1 MEWKILQLANSNIL
15 NQIAARNPR
24 SSGVIATTNGSHNT
38 ITMGNIQP
46 LTSITLSGLNG
57 TSNDWDIFGNK
68 NVKKYEV
75 FETSEDILALS
86 VTWHRLRPL
95 ISHGISNIMNPSDR
109 PTKLTDSILFKEII
123 QEDRDKANLIRDYYS
138 KKLMMFTLKGQQLT
152 SYRKDL
158 NTFIHGD
165 CKVVKEEMM
174 PLVYRLPE
182 FYEYDVGLD
191 EMFLEL
197 DTRFEGSQISLSTIK
212 TLTPVK
218 KFTVKRKS
226 RKFVE
231 YWLKDEEN
239 KPYKIEID
247 SNNELMHLWD
257 YFYDKGKFHDI
268 TLDTV
273 IKFSNRDSISHYKLI
288 KWKLA

>member
-15 NQIAARNPR
+15 NQIAARNPK
-24 SSGVIATTNGSHNT
+24 SSGVITTTNGSHHT

-46 LTSITLSGLNG
+46 LTSLTLSGLNG

-75 FETSEDILALS
+75 FETTEDILALS

-95 ISHGISNIMNPSDR
+95 ISHNISNIMNPSNR
-109 PTKLTDSILFKEII
+109 PTKLTDEILFKEII
-123 QEDRDKANLIRDYYS
+123 QEDRAKANVIRDYYS

-231 YWLKDEEN
+231 YWLKDNEN
-239 KPYKIEID
+239 KSYKIEID

-257 YFYDKGKFHDI
+257 YFYDKGRFHEI

-273 IKFSNRDSISHYKLI
+273 IRFSNRDSISHYKLI

>member
-1 MEWKILQLANSNIL
+1 VAWKILQLANSNIL
-15 NQIAARNPR
+15 NQIAARNLKA
-24 SSGVIATTNGSHNT
+24 SGVIATTNGSHNT

-75 FETSEDILALS
+75 FETTEDILALS

-95 ISHGISNIMNPSDR
+95 ISHGISNIINPSSR
-109 PTKLTDSILFKEII
+109 PTKLTDEVLFKEMIP
-123 QEDRDKANLIRDYYS
+123 EDRDKANVIRDYYS

-197 DTRFEGSQISLSTIK
+197 DTRFEGSQIASSTIK
-212 TLTPVK
+212 TLNPVK

-226 RKFVE
+226 RRFVE

-257 YFYDKGKFHDI
+257 YFYDRGKFHEI

-273 IKFSNRDSISHYKLI
+273 IRFSNRDSISHYKMI
-288 KWKLA
+288 EWKLV

>member
-1 MEWKILQLANSNIL
+1 MLS
-15 NQIAARNPR
+15 QIAARNPKA
-24 SSGVIATTNGSHNT
+24 SGVIATTNGSHNT

-46 LTSITLSGLNG
+46 LTSITLSGLKS

-95 ISHGISNIMNPSDR
+95 ISHGISNIINPSNR
-109 PTKLTDSILFKEII
+109 PTKLTDEVLFKEMI
-123 QEDRDKANLIRDYYS
+123 QEDRDKANVIRDYYS

-152 SYRKDL
+152 TYRKDL

-182 FYEYDVGLD
+182 FHEYDVGLD

-231 YWLKDEEN
+231 YWLKDNEN

-257 YFYDKGKFHDI
+257 YFYDRGKFHEI

-273 IKFSNRDSISHYKLI
+273 IRFSNRDSISHYKMI
-288 KWKLA
+288 KWKLV

>member
-1 MEWKILQLANSNIL
+1 LANSNIA
-15 NQIAARNPR
+15 QQRVGKTFPSAI
-24 SSGVIATTNGSHNT
+24 NGAQASHHT

-46 LTSITLSGLNG
+46 LTSLTLSGLNG
-57 TSNDWDIFGNK
+57 TSNEWDIFGNK

-75 FETSEDILALS
+75 FETTEDILALS

-95 ISHGISNIMNPSDR
+95 ISHGISNIINPSNR
-109 PTKLTDSILFKEII
+109 PTKLTDEVLFKEII
-123 QEDRDKANLIRDYYS
+123 QEDRDKANVIRDYYS
-138 KKLMMFTLKGQQLT
+138 KKIMMFTLKGQQLT

-165 CKVVKEEMM
+165 CKIVKEEMM

-182 FYEYDVGLD
+182 FHEYDVGVD

-197 DTRFEGSQISLSTIK
+197 DTRFEGSQIALSTIK
-212 TLTPVK
+212 TLSPVK

-231 YWLKDEEN
+231 YWLKDNEN

-247 SNNELMHLWD
+247 TSNELMHLWD
-257 YFYDKGKFHDI
+257 HFYDKGRFHEI
-268 TLDTV
+268 TLDAV
-273 IKFSNRDSISHYKLI
+273 VKFVNRDSVSHYKLI

>member
-1 MEWKILQLANSNIL
+1 MLS
-15 NQIAARNPR
+15 QIAARNPK

-57 TSNDWDIFGNK
+57 TSNDWDIFTANNN
-68 NVKKYEV
+68 NVKRYEV
-75 FETSEDILALS
+75 FETTEDILALS

-95 ISHGISNIMNPSDR
+95 INNGTSTIIDPSNR

-152 SYRKDL
+152 NYRKDL

-197 DTRFEGSQISLSTIK
+197 DTRFEGSKIASSAIK
-212 TLTPVK
+212 KLNPVK

-239 KPYKIEID
+239 KPYKIEIN
-247 SNNELMHLWD
+247 SNNELIHLWD

-273 IKFSNRDSISHYKLI
+273 LKFSDRDSISHYNLI

>member
-1 MEWKILQLANSNIL
+1 MANSNIL
-15 NQIAARNPR
+15 NQIAARNPKA
-24 SSGVIATTNGSHNT
+24 SGVIATTNGSHNT

-95 ISHGISNIMNPSDR
+95 ISHGISNIMNPSNR
-109 PTKLTDSILFKEII
+109 PTKLTDEVLFKEMI
-123 QEDRDKANLIRDYYS
+123 QEDRDKANVIRDYYS

-231 YWLKDEEN
+231 YWLKDNEN

-257 YFYDKGKFHDI
+257 YFYDRGKFHEI

-273 IKFSNRDSISHYKLI
+273 IRFSNRDSISHYKLI

>member
-1 MEWKILQLANSNIL
+1 MLS
-15 NQIAARNPR
+15 QIAARNPKA
-24 SSGVIATTNGSHNT
+24 SGVIATTNGSHNT

-57 TSNDWDIFGNK
+57 TSNDWDIFTANNN
-68 NVKKYEV
+68 NVKRYEV
-75 FETSEDILALS
+75 FETTEDILALS

-95 ISHGISNIMNPSDR
+95 INNGTSTIIDPSNR

-152 SYRKDL
+152 NYRKDL

-197 DTRFEGSQISLSTIK
+197 DTRFEGSKIASSAIK
-212 TLTPVK
+212 KLN
-218 KFTVKRKS
+218 TV
-226 RKFVE
+226 
-231 YWLKDEEN
+231 L
-239 KPYKIEID
+239 
-247 SNNELMHLWD
+247 
-257 YFYDKGKFHDI
+257 
-268 TLDTV
+268 
-273 IKFSNRDSISHYKLI
+273 KFSDRDSISHYNLI

>member
-1 MEWKILQLANSNIL
+1 VAWKILQLANSNIL
-15 NQIAARNPR
+15 NQIAARNLKA
-24 SSGVIATTNGSHNT
+24 SGVIATTNGSHNT

-75 FETSEDILALS
+75 FETTEDILALS

-95 ISHGISNIMNPSDR
+95 ISHGISNIINPSTR
-109 PTKLTDSILFKEII
+109 PTKLTDEVLFKEMI
-123 QEDRDKANLIRDYYS
+123 QEDRDKANVIRDYYS

-231 YWLKDEEN
+231 YWLKDNEN

-247 SNNELMHLWD
+247 LNNELMHLWD
-257 YFYDKGKFHDI
+257 YFYDRGKFHEI

-273 IKFSNRDSISHYKLI
+273 IRFSNRDSISHYKMI
-288 KWKLA
+288 EWKLV

>member
-95 ISHGISNIMNPSDR
+95 ISHGISNIMNPSNR
-109 PTKLTDSILFKEII
+109 PTKLTDEVLFKEMIP
-123 QEDRDKANLIRDYYS
+123 EDREKANVIRDYYS

-226 RKFVE
+226 RRFVE